1 MRTRW
6 RTLLAVAG
14 VAVVLVGCSANSSSP
29 SSADSAGVGPAP
41 AIPQQGKPQQG
52 TSGASK
58 VEPNQGQVPAPQ
70 AGASDRKLSRSARLD
85 LTATKVTDVV
95 AQARGIAQGAGGY
108 TGQESTGEDSATLS
122 LAVPAEK
129 LDGVLDQ
136 LSHLG
141 TSLVKREMNTQDVTE
156 QVIDVEARLSTQR
169 ASVERIRALLAKATS
184 VSEIA
189 SVESELTSRE
199 ATLESLEQQRNS
211 LAGSVA
217 MSTVS
222 MSIRSVAAPP
232 PPAEEDHSGF
242 LGGLAGGWDAFLV
255 FGGGLLTVLGA
266 IAPFLLIVGPLAW
279 GGWWLNRRRRAARP
293 EPAPVSPEA

>member
-6 RTLLAVAG
+6 RTALAIAG
-14 VAVVLVGCSANSSSP
+14 VAFVLAGCSAGENGAST
-29 SSADSAGVGPAP
+29 ADSAGSGPFP
-41 AIPQQGKPQQG
+41 AAPQQG
-52 TSGASK
+52 TGGTGKA
-58 VEPNQGQVPAPQ
+58 EQGKSQVSPPQ
-70 AGASDRKLSRSARLD
+70 AGATDRKLSRSARLE
-85 LTATKVTDVV
+85 LAATKVTDVV

-108 TGQESTGEDSATLS
+108 TGQESTGEELATLN
-122 LAVPAEK
+122 LAVPADK

-141 TSLVKREMNTQDVTE
+141 TKLEKRELNTQDVTE
-156 QVIDVEARLSTQR
+156 KVVDVEARLATQR
-169 ASVERIRALLAKATS
+169 ASVERIRALLARATS

-199 ATLESLEQQRNS
+199 SALESLEQQRNS

-217 MSTVS
+217 MATVA
-222 MSIRSVAAPP
+222 MSIRSVAAPA
-232 PPAEEDHSGF
+232 PASEDHSGF
-242 LGGLAGGWDAFLV
+242 LGGLAGGWHAFLV

-279 GGWWLNRRRRAARP
+279 LGWWLNRRRRTVRQRPQP
-293 EPAPVSPEA
+293 EPTEV

>member
-6 RTLLAVAG
+6 RTLLAVVG
-14 VAVVLVGCSANSSSP
+14 VAFVLAGCSGKSES
-29 SSADSAGVGPAP
+29 SSADSAAGVGPVP
-41 AIPQQGKPQQG
+41 AAPQQG
-52 TSGASK
+52 TGGNAKSQ
-58 VEPNQGQVPAPQ
+58 PNKDQQAPAPQ
-70 AGASDRKLSRSARLD
+70 AGATDRKLSRSARLE

-108 TGQESTGEDSATLS
+108 TGQESTGEQSATLS
-122 LAVPAEK
+122 LAVPADK

-141 TSLVKREMNTQDVTE
+141 SSLVRRELNTQDVTE
-156 QVIDVEARLSTQR
+156 QTIDVEARLATQR

-199 ATLESLEQQRNS
+199 SALESLEQQRNS
-211 LAGSVA
+211 LVGSVA
-217 MSTVS
+217 MSTVA
-222 MSIRSVAAPP
+222 MSIRSVAAPA
-232 PPAEEDHSGF
+232 PAEEDRSGF

-279 GGWWLNRRRRAARP
+279 LGWWLSRRRRTTRP
-293 EPAPVSPEA
+293 EPVPVSPEV